1 MRIVL
6 TGATGNLGGLVLQQL
21 LYRVPASSLAVSVRK
36 PEAAAE
42 WQRQGIEIRHGDYDV
57 PDSLGA
63 AFRGATKLLLISS
76 PHQDDAVRLRQ
87 HAGAIAAA
95 KQAGV
100 RHLVYT
106 SIVRPEQGRLP
117 LHRLHLQTEQ
127 LIRES
132 KIPSTILRNA
142 YYMDVVKFL
151 GVREAA
157 ASGELWSPPGEWT
170 FNTAARED
178 LAAAAAT
185 VLTEEGHDGRT
196 YELTAPRV
204 WKPEDLARAVAAST
218 GRRVVHRT
226 NPDLTNPVY
235 RMLALADMRF
245 TSEDLA
251 RLAGRPLRTMRDE
264 VRTMFG
270 PNARP

>member
-1 MRIVL
+1 MKIVL
-6 TGATGNLGGLVLQQL
+6 TGATGNLGGLVLRQL
-21 LYRVPASSLAVSVRK
+21 MYRVPASSLAVSVRN

-42 WQRQGIEIRHGDYDV
+42 WRREGIEIRHGDYDV
-57 PDSLGA
+57 PESLGGA
-63 AFRGATKLLLISS
+63 LRGAAKLLLISS
-76 PHQDDAVRLRQ
+76 PHPDDAVRLRQ
-87 HAGAIAAA
+87 HAAVIEAA

-132 KIPSTILRNA
+132 RIPSTILRNA
-142 YYMDVVKFL
+142 YYMDVVKLL

-157 ASGELWSPPGEWT
+157 ASGELWSPPGTWT

-178 LAAAAAT
+178 LAAAAAA

-204 WKPEDLARAVAAST
+204 WKPEDLARAVAASA
-218 GRRVVHRT
+218 GRRVVYRT
-226 NPDLTNPVY
+226 NPDMAHPIY

-245 TSEDLA
+245 TSEDLT
-251 RLAGRPLRTMRDE
+251 RLAGRRLRTMQDE
-264 VRTMFG
+264 VKAMFG
-270 PNARP
+270 PL